1 MSIPKED
8 RSSQNMTHNISLVA
22 VDLDGTLLTSA
33 GTLAPRSAAL
43 LTRAAQQGLHVIL
56 ATTRLPDSVQ
66 AFCRQLSLVHPII
79 CINGAQIWGSPQGP
93 IWISHCIPQ
102 EVALVIAQVAD
113 AHNWD
118 LSITIGSTRYRRQRP
133 GQALGQLAPNRIVVP
148 SNVDALVGDPVR
160 ILAQQPEA
168 IAPLRA
174 LCHAQFARECH
185 TEIYYDANGAA
196 RELGIFA
203 RQADKGT
210 ALAFVLA
217 RLAVPRE
224 HVLVIG
230 DNLNDLPMFPY
241 ASVCVAMGN
250 APEVV
255 KQQASI
261 IAPSND
267 EEGVAWVLET
277 MGL

>member
-1 MSIPKED
+1 
-8 RSSQNMTHNISLVA
+8 MTPHISLVA

-43 LTRAAQQGLHVIL
+43 LARAAQQGLHVIL
-56 ATTRLPDSVQ
+56 ATTRLPDSVR
-66 AFCRQLSLVHPII
+66 AFCRQMALHSPMI
-79 CINGAQIWGSPQGP
+79 CLNGAQIWGSPQGP
-93 IWISHCIPQ
+93 IWISHCIPR

-113 AHNWD
+113 AHHWD
-118 LSITIGSTRYRRQRP
+118 LRITIGATRYRRQRP
-133 GQALGQLAPNRIVVP
+133 GQALGQLAPHRMVVP

-174 LCHAQFARECH
+174 LCHAQFSKDCR
-185 TEIYYDANGAA
+185 TEIYYDADGSA

-250 APEVV
+250 APGVV
-255 KQQASI
+255 KQQASM
-261 IAPSND
+261 IAPGND
-267 EEGVAWVLET
+267 EEGVAWVLDT
-277 MGL
+277 IGLWEGTDRPER